1 MSNNKIT
8 ALYCRLSQEDYS
20 SGESNSIE
28 NQKYILQK
36 YAEENSLV
44 PYQFYVDDGYS
55 GVYFD
60 RPGFKAMMND
70 VEAGLIETIIT
81 KDLSRLGRDHVQ
93 VGMYTE
99 NIFPSKGIRFI
110 AVADGYDTADP
121 NSNSAAVAPFYN
133 IINEY
138 WVRQTSQKVR
148 ASCKAKADRGE
159 WVGTK
164 PPYGYMKDPAA
175 PTKHLVPN
183 PETAPVVRRIF
194 DLFTSGMKYSEIA
207 AILEKD
213 RVYNPSYYYYV
224 KTGKEIVPVDKK
236 RPYYWSARTITDILD
251 NDAYIGNTTSLR
263 TEVLSFKVH
272 KRLKNPPEKQVVT
285 KNTHEAIVSKEI
297 WEIAQKLRSSRRRF
311 TKTGYKSIFAGLV
324 CCADCGAKLNCR
336 SSRTNNG
343 VSYYF
348 ICSSY
353 RSKKGTPCTIHTI
366 SEKALHELTLQ
377 AINAVTSAARGC
389 EKEFKEFAAQ
399 AEEKELRKTAAA
411 NQNKLKKSSAK
422 LNEIAK
428 IIKSLYKDKV
438 SGVIDSETF
447 KALSSDFTAEKKAL
461 EAEISDLEAEAASAK
476 NKLEGASRFIELAKK
491 YTNIPELNIEIVN
504 AFIEKIIVHE
514 RVKGADNK
522 VTQEIEFEFKGIG
535 KINLEDITF

>member
-121 NSNSAAVAPFYN
+121 SSNSAAVAPFYN

-148 ASCKAKADRGE
+148 ASCKAKAERGE

-213 RVYNPSYYYYV
+213 RVYSPSYYYYV

-324 CCADCGAKLNCR
+324 FCADCGAKLNCR

-343 VSYYF
+343 VSYFF

-366 SEKALHELTLQ
+366 SEKALYSLALQ
-377 AINAVTSAARGC
+377 AIHIVTAVAANCEESFIKAVTNASD
-389 EKEFKEFAAQ
+389 KEVK
-399 AEEKELRKTAAA
+399 KTISA
-411 NQNKLKKSSAK
+411 NQRALKKASARQ
-422 LNEIAK
+422 EEVRK
-428 IIKSLYKDKV
+428 IVKALYEDKV
-438 SGVIDSETF
+438 KGVISEDDF
-447 KALSSDFTAEKKAL
+447 KSMSADYSEERSAL
-461 EAEISDLEAEAASAK
+461 EAEISMLSDEVKALERKAVSAE
-476 NKLEGASRFIELAKK
+476 EFIALAKK
-491 YTNIPELNIEIVN
+491 YTNISELNTEIVN
-504 AFIEKIIVHE
+504 LFFEKIIVHE
-514 RVKGADNK
+514 RVKTAGK
-522 VTQEIEFEFKGIG
+522 VSQEIEFVFKGIG
-535 KINLEDITF
+535 KISIEDITF